1 MVSVVIISAAI
12 AYFSRL
18 SGDFSFT
25 PFLNYTQA
33 QACQKSARL
42 RCSDMRPIF
51 LRSVVLLRQNV
62 RVRRSRVT
70 RRATHPMSQA
80 PRNCRRSHSSLRVLI
95 PTSEVE
101 AGRNTT
107 ASQRQ
112 SPFPRIFRLPHCR
125 RLLRLYLQRHQ
136 DQVLSKRAGLQHRQS
151 RRTLSHP
158 LNLFLVLLRRER
170 YPRILLHPRNPPI

>member
-51 LRSVVLLRQNV
+51 LRSVVLLRRKIPPETQKKLLLW
-62 RVRRSRVT
+62 REICF
-70 RRATHPMSQA
+70 AMSLMTKQ
-80 PRNCRRSHSSLRVLI
+80 
-95 PTSEVE
+95 T
-101 AGRNTT
+101 
-107 ASQRQ
+107 
-112 SPFPRIFRLPHCR
+112 
-125 RLLRLYLQRHQ
+125 
-136 DQVLSKRAGLQHRQS
+136 
-151 RRTLSHP
+151 
-158 LNLFLVLLRRER
+158 LVLTLTTTRKCYSISRSAIDENNDSVSKSW
-170 YPRILLHPRNPPI
+170 IVFRNGIVVKFTSAAEFSASEDLAFYEIVQARV